1 MKAKELIAVAESEVG
16 YIGKKS
22 NAELDSK
29 TANIVGKFTKYAQD
43 LYEAG
48 YYNFNKNGWDWC
60 CCFVDWCFLMAANG
74 NKEEALK
81 VKPVSIYGAV
91 VKYAYEEFE
100 KIDRTSILPT
110 EGCQVFLFDDSGDGE
125 LAHTGIV
132 IKVEEDKIKT
142 IEGNWN
148 NRVVLKE
155 YSIDDKH
162 IAAYGLPMYE
172 AEPEP
177 EPEPD
182 DDSNNDPDWDSL
194 THFERISSLFS
205 DLAVEFWELAEE
217 EKRNK

>member
-1 MKAKELIAVAESEVG
+1 MKAKELIAVAESELG

-48 YYNFNKNGWDWC
+48 YYNGNKNGFDWC

-81 VKPVSIYGAV
+81 VKPVSIYGAGV
-91 VKYAYEEFE
+91 APAFQEYA

-110 EGCQVFLFDDSGDGE
+110 EGCQVFFFDTSGDGQ

-132 IKVEEDKIKT
+132 IKVEGDTITT

-148 NRVVLKE
+148 NRVVVKT
-155 YSIDDKH
+155 YKTDDKL

-177 EPEPD
+177 DPD
-182 DDSNNDPDWDSL
+182 EDNDDDWDSMSHL
-194 THFERISSLFS
+194 ERISALFGH
-205 DLAVEFWELAEE
+205 LADEFWALAEE
-217 EKRNK
+217 EKRDK